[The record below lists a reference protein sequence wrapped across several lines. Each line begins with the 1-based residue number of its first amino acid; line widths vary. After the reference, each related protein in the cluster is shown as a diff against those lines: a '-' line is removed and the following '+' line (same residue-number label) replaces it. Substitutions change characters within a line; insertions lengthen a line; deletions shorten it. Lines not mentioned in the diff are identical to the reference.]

1 MVNRLTRPLQAP
13 GGNYD
18 PRPVLPDG
26 LPDIARSAGEELT
39 GEIRAADRVAQ
50 IGAEYGDA
58 IARQEGQQAA
68 QRDALSPEWRPS
80 NDTSIRGRSYDAT
93 GVKTYEN
100 LLDSRLR
107 TEFMSAQQAWAAEPP
122 LLENGLPNP
131 NAYPAALSARFDA
144 ITARMGRDDVFDA
157 IRGSFEASQTLLRL
171 PFLRAAQD
179 RFDERGRQTALA
191 SSGDVNRQSRE
202 MQARAGQ
209 AAPGPESERVID
221 TEHEA
226 QVARAEGDFRNGL
239 ITAQQREARIAEADA
254 SRLESTWGPRVA
266 RAVTDEEL
274 QRVRQQ
280 AIEARD
286 AGRLPPTSFGSVETA
301 IERRQR
307 QLQVEGRRSQAEA
320 TRAATGF
327 LDQLRT
333 QEPPSEVAAAQI
345 SGQFPATPE
354 GELARATFN
363 AQRRI
368 VMEMRGRTEEEGQS
382 IVDALSRTSNKR
394 GNPASVASIAQ
405 FARDE
410 QTRRAT
416 ALRQDMLG
424 LARADGLTVSSLGL
438 ADFAAMPNASPE
450 QLAQSFGRRVSEAE
464 AIARQYGRAPQFFT
478 AEERARIGE
487 VMELPGDKQL
497 GVITALVR
505 GAGSQARQAFAEIST
520 RAPTLAQAGAIMAA
534 NPNDPQAR
542 QTARDMLEGLAIA
555 RVPGARTVNIPAA
568 IERQRIDETYG
579 QAFVGV
585 STEEQ
590 KRVEASAAA
599 IARARATRQGVNL
612 EDSSGDRIHRE
623 ALIEA
628 TGGRVIDGV
637 QFGGPA
643 PYRPSDGLMGGQW
656 FASQARRVLVPP
668 EVRADRFHE
677 VIRRI
682 SADDL
687 GALPEAQ
694 QPRTLDGRPFS
705 PADLA
710 AAVPVRVG
718 SGYQFVLGDPTAYR
732 PRYITN
738 STGGRFVLPWSD
750 DLSQRLRERLPGAFR

>member
-1 MVNRLTRPLQAP
+1 MVNRTTRPLQAP

-18 PRPVLPDG
+18 PRPVLPEG
-26 LPDIARSAGEELT
+26 LPDIVRSAGEELT

-58 IARQEGQQAA
+58 IAKQEGQQAA
-68 QRDALSPEWRPS
+68 QRDALSPDWRPS
-80 NDTSIRGRSYDAT
+80 NDSSIRGRSYDAT
-93 GVKTYEN
+93 GVRTYEN

-107 TEFMSAQQAWAAEPP
+107 TEFLEAQREWAKD
-122 LLENGLPNP
+122 P
-131 NAYPAALSARFDA
+131 NANPDALSARFDA
-144 ITARMGRDDVFDA
+144 ITARMGRDDVFEA
-157 IRGSFEASQTLLRL
+157 IRGNFEGSQSLLRL

-179 RFDERGRQTALA
+179 RFNERGRQSAIA
-191 SSGDVNRQSRE
+191 SSSDADTQSRE

-209 AAPGPESERVID
+209 AAPGPDTDRLIAEEQGRQVERAETDFNEGRITAVQRAARLEAARASAI
-221 TEHEA
+221 EA
-226 QVARAEGDFRNGL
+226 Q
-239 ITAQQREARIAEADA
+239 
-254 SRLESTWGPRVA
+254 WGPRVS
-266 RAVTDEEL
+266 RAVTPEAL
-274 QRVRQQ
+274 QEVRRQ
-280 AIEARD
+280 ATEARD
-286 AGRLPPTSFGSVETA
+286 AGTLPASGFGVVETA
-301 IERRQR
+301 IEGRQR

-327 LDQLRT
+327 VDQLRT

-345 SGQFPATPE
+345 AAQFPATPE
-354 GELARATFN
+354 GELARTTFN

-382 IVDALSRTSNKR
+382 IVDALSRTSNER
-394 GNPASVASIAQ
+394 GNPAAVAAIAQ

-464 AIARQYGRAPQFFT
+464 AIARQYGRSPQFFT

-542 QTARDMLEGLAIA
+542 QTARDMLEGLSIA

-668 EVRADRFHE
+668 EVRADRFHD

-687 GALPEAQ
+687 QALPEAQ
-694 QPRTLDGRPFS
+694 QPRTPDGRPFS

-718 SGYQFVLGDPTAYR
+718 AGYQFVLGDPSAYR

-738 STGGRFVLPWSD
+738 SAGGRFVLPWSD
-750 DLSQRLRERLPGAFR
+750 DLSRRLRERLPGAFR